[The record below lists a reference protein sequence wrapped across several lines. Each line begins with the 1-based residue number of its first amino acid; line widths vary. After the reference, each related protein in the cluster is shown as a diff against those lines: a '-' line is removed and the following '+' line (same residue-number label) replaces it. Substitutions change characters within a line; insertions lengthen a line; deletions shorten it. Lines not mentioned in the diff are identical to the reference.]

1 MFFDKIKKTSSLE
14 DKLGTGNLL
23 SFFKSMPD
31 SSPDPDLKLMAK
43 GGPVY
48 GKKISEP
55 EH

>member
-1 MFFDKIKKTSSLE
+1 MFFDKIKKTS
-14 DKLGTGNLL
+14 N
-23 SFFKSMPD
+23 MPD
-31 SSPDPDLKLMAK
+31 SSPDPDLKLIAK